1 MRMRKT
7 TIGVL
12 TYIFTAF
19 LLVFEC
25 ADMVCANDTQIK
37 IGVLAK
43 RGIVRCMEKWTPT
56 AKYLTT
62 KIPGK
67 TFVIIPVDSD
77 GILSFVEFEKIDFV
91 LANPSVY
98 VELENGYGVNR
109 IATLENR
116 RIGQVVTKSGG
127 LIFCRAYRK
136 DIQTLNDIKGKTF
149 MAARQTSFGGWR
161 MAFRE
166 FKEKGIDPYS
176 DFKGVQFGGMHD
188 TVVYAVR
195 DGKVDAGTVRTDT
208 LERMD
213 MDGKIDVKR
222 FRIINNKSGKHE
234 DFPFILSTRLY
245 PEWPFAKLKHISNE
259 LAEKV
264 AIALLEMPADSAA
277 AIAAKCSGWT
287 IPLNY
292 QPVHECLKELRLGP
306 YKDFGKITPSAVVK
320 KYWVFI
326 LAIAILF
333 AAVSGAAV
341 FILRLNRNIRKTH
354 IELQSEVEE
363 RKQAKEGL
371 QESEER
377 LKIAGKV
384 AYDLIYEW
392 TVEDDKLEWFGNI
405 DEILGYKPKE
415 ILRTIDGW
423 MHLIHPEDIDL
434 LKDAAVDHRTS
445 TVPISYEYRVKHKNG
460 SWRSWSDNS
469 MPMLN
474 YKGLPYKRIGVCT
487 DITERKQ
494 IEASLQES
502 EENYRSLITNIPD
515 ITWRTDIN
523 GNTTFIS
530 PNIEKVYGYSPE
542 EIYKYDDE
550 LWFGKIHS
558 DDINKVKESFER
570 LLTEG
575 AQLDVEYRIQRR
587 DGKWIW
593 VRDRSTGT
601 LEKNGLKFAEGILS
615 DITEY
620 KLSEEERKKLE
631 AQLQQAQKMETIGIL
646 AGGVAH
652 DLNNIL
658 SGIISYPELLL
669 LDLPEDSP
677 LRKPLLTI
685 QTSGEKA
692 AVVVQDLLTLARRGV
707 TITEIVNLNSI
718 ISEQLESPEYEK
730 LKSFH
735 PNVDINTNLEKDLL
749 NIKGSTAHLGKTV
762 FNLISNAAE
771 AMPDGGNLFISTENL
786 YIDRPIRGYDHVA
799 EGDYVTVT
807 VSDTGIGISEEDMKR
822 IFEPFYTKKVMG
834 KSGSGLGMSVVWG
847 TVKDHN
853 GYIDVESTK
862 GKRTTFTLYFPV
874 TREELAIDKSLLSIE
889 DYMGKGESIL
899 IVDDVEEQREIASG
913 MLKKLGYLV
922 KSVSSGEEAIEYI
935 KDNSVDLLVLDMIMD
950 PGIDGFDTYKKIL
963 ELHPGQKAIIA
974 SGFSETDRVKAAQRL
989 GAEKYIKKPY
999 TLEKIGL
1006 AVKEALGE

>member
-56 AKYLTT
+56 AEYLTT

-91 LANPSVY
+91 LANPSIY

-176 DFKGVQFGGMHD
+176 DFKGIQFGGMHD

-222 FRIINNKSGKHE
+222 FRIINNKSGKYE

-354 IELQSEVEE
+354 IALQSEVEE
-363 RKQAKEGL
+363 RKKAEEGL

-460 SWRSWSDNS
+460 SWRSWSDNG

-474 YKGLPYKRIGVCT
+474 YEGLPYKWIGVCT
-487 DITERKQ
+487 DITERKL
-494 IEASLQES
+494 A
-502 EENYRSLITNIPD
+502 
-515 ITWRTDIN
+515 
-523 GNTTFIS
+523 
-530 PNIEKVYGYSPE
+530 
-542 EIYKYDDE
+542 
-550 LWFGKIHS
+550 
-558 DDINKVKESFER
+558 
-570 LLTEG
+570 
-575 AQLDVEYRIQRR
+575 
-587 DGKWIW
+587 
-593 VRDRSTGT
+593 
-601 LEKNGLKFAEGILS
+601 
-615 DITEY
+615 
-620 KLSEEERKKLE
+620 EEERKKLE
-631 AQLQQAQKMETIGIL
+631 AQLQQSQKMETIGIL

-735 PNVDINTNLEKDLL
+735 PNVDIDTNLEKDLL

-771 AMPDGGNLFISTENL
+771 AMPNGGNLFISTENL

-874 TREELAIDKSLLSIE
+874 IREELAIDKSLLSIE
-889 DYMGKGESIL
+889 DYMGKGESTL

-913 MLKKLGYLV
+913 MLKKLGYSV
-922 KSVSSGEEAIEYI
+922 KSVSSGEEAIEYM

-950 PGIDGFDTYKKIL
+950 PGIDGLDTYKKIL

-974 SGFSETDRVKAAQRL
+974 SGFSETDRVKKAKRL
-989 GAEKYIKKPY
+989 GVGAYVKKPY
-999 TLEKIGL
+999 VLEKIG
-1006 AVKEALGE
+1006 VVIKEELEK

>member
-1 MRMRKT
+1 MRMGKT
-7 TIGVL
+7 TIAVL
-12 TYIFTAF
+12 IYIFTAF
-19 LLVFEC
+19 LFVFEC
-25 ADMVCANDTQIK
+25 ADITWANDTQIK

-56 AKYLTT
+56 AEYLTT

-67 TFVIIPVDSD
+67 TFVIIPVDCD
-77 GILSFVEFEKIDFV
+77 GILSFVEFERIDFV
-91 LANPSVY
+91 LANPSIY
-98 VELENGYGVNR
+98 VELENSYSVSR
-109 IATLENR
+109 IATLENK
-116 RIGQVVTKSGG
+116 RIGQVVTKFGG
-127 LIFCRAYRK
+127 LIFCKADRK
-136 DIQTLNDIKGKTF
+136 DIQTLNDLKGKTF
-149 MAARQTSFGGWR
+149 MAAKQTSFGGWR
-161 MAFRE
+161 TAFRE

-176 DFKGVQFGGMHD
+176 DFKGIQFGGMHD

-208 LERMD
+208 LERMA
-213 MDGKIDVKR
+213 MDGKIDVNA
-222 FRIINNKSGKHE
+222 FRIINDKSGEYE

-264 AIALLEMPADSAA
+264 ATALLEMPTNSAA

-287 IPLNY
+287 IPFNY
-292 QPVHECLKELRLGP
+292 QPVHECLKELRIGP

-320 KYWVFI
+320 KYWAFL

-333 AAVSGAAV
+333 AAVSGAAI

-363 RKQAKEGL
+363 RKKAEEEL
-371 QESEER
+371 QHSEER

-423 MHLIHPEDIDL
+423 VHLIHPEDIDL
-434 LKDAAVDHRTS
+434 LKDAVVEHRTS

-460 SWRSWSDNS
+460 SWRHWSDNG

-474 YKGLPYKRIGVCT
+474 YKGLPYRWIGVCT
-487 DITERKQ
+487 DITERKL
-494 IEASLQES
+494 A
-502 EENYRSLITNIPD
+502 
-515 ITWRTDIN
+515 
-523 GNTTFIS
+523 
-530 PNIEKVYGYSPE
+530 
-542 EIYKYDDE
+542 
-550 LWFGKIHS
+550 
-558 DDINKVKESFER
+558 
-570 LLTEG
+570 
-575 AQLDVEYRIQRR
+575 
-587 DGKWIW
+587 
-593 VRDRSTGT
+593 
-601 LEKNGLKFAEGILS
+601 
-615 DITEY
+615 
-620 KLSEEERKKLE
+620 EEEKKRLE
-631 AQLQQAQKMETIGIL
+631 AQLQQSQKMETIGIL

-669 LDLPEDSP
+669 LELPEDSP

-707 TITEIVNLNSI
+707 TTEETVNLNGI
-718 ISEQLESPEYEK
+718 ISEQLKSPEYEK

-735 PNVDINTNLEKDLL
+735 PNVDTKTNLEKGLL

-762 FNLISNAAE
+762 FNLVSNAAE
-771 AMPDGGNLFISTENL
+771 AMPDGGKALISTENL

-822 IFEPFYTKKVMG
+822 MFEPFYTKKVMG
-834 KSGSGLGMSVVWG
+834 RSGSGLGMSVVWG
-847 TVKDHN
+847 TMKDHN
-853 GYIDVESTK
+853 GYIDVESSEGK
-862 GKRTTFTLYFPV
+862 GTTFTLYFPV
-874 TREELAIDKSLLSIE
+874 TREEMDIDKSLLSIE
-889 DYMGKGESIL
+889 EYMGKGESIL

-913 MLKKLGYLV
+913 MLKKLGYSV
-922 KSVSSGEEAIEYI
+922 TSVSSGEEAIEYM
-935 KDNSVDLLVLDMIMD
+935 KDNTADLIILDMIMD
-950 PGIDGFDTYKKIL
+950 PGIDGLETYKRIL
-963 ELHPGQKAIIA
+963 KLHPKQKAIIT
-974 SGFSETDRVKAAQRL
+974 SGFSETDRVEKAKKL
-989 GAEKYIKKPY
+989 GAGAYVKKPY
-999 TLEKIGL
+999 VLEKIG
-1006 AVKEALGE
+1006 VVIKEELEK

>member
-1 MRMRKT
+1 MRKT

-25 ADMVCANDTQIK
+25 AGMAWANDTQIK

-91 LANPSVY
+91 LANPSIY

-176 DFKGVQFGGMHD
+176 DFKGIQFGGMHD

-222 FRIINNKSGKHE
+222 FRIINNKSGKYE

-320 KYWVFI
+320 KYWAFI

-354 IELQSEVEE
+354 IALQSEVEE
-363 RKQAKEGL
+363 RKKAEEGL

-434 LKDAAVDHRTS
+434 LKDAVVDHRTS

-460 SWRSWSDNS
+460 SWRSWSDNG

-474 YKGLPYKRIGVCT
+474 YEGLPYKWIGVCT
-487 DITERKQ
+487 DITERKL
-494 IEASLQES
+494 A
-502 EENYRSLITNIPD
+502 
-515 ITWRTDIN
+515 
-523 GNTTFIS
+523 
-530 PNIEKVYGYSPE
+530 
-542 EIYKYDDE
+542 
-550 LWFGKIHS
+550 
-558 DDINKVKESFER
+558 
-570 LLTEG
+570 
-575 AQLDVEYRIQRR
+575 
-587 DGKWIW
+587 
-593 VRDRSTGT
+593 
-601 LEKNGLKFAEGILS
+601 
-615 DITEY
+615 
-620 KLSEEERKKLE
+620 EEERKKLE

-735 PNVDINTNLEKDLL
+735 PNVDIDTNLEKDLL

-874 TREELAIDKSLLSIE
+874 IREELAIDKSLLSIE

-913 MLKKLGYLV
+913 MLKKLGYSV
-922 KSVSSGEEAIEYI
+922 KSVSSGEEAIEYM

-950 PGIDGFDTYKKIL
+950 PGIDGLDTYKKIL

-974 SGFSETDRVKAAQRL
+974 SGFSETDRVKKAKRL
-989 GAEKYIKKPY
+989 GVGAYVKKPY
-999 TLEKIGL
+999 VLEKIG
-1006 AVKEALGE
+1006 VVIKEELEK